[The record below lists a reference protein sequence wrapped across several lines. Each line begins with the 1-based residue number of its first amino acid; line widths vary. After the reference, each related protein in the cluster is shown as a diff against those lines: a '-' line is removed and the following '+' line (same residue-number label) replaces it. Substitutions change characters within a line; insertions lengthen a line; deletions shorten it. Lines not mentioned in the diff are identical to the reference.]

1 MPYGNPFQTTEITV
15 IQYLNYLYQ
24 TGKSYSVLSSH
35 KAMLLQTLPFLG
47 NLWCKDCK
55 LISRFMKGVYSNRRP
70 QPLLFVHMGC
80 ILCTRILIIFVSIE

>member
-70 QPLLFVHMGC
+70 QPRYLF
-80 ILCTRILIIFVSIE
+80 TWDVSCVLE